1 MDRAKFFAAVRSPLF
16 AGKLS
21 DAQVSGIDAILD
33 EAEKRGTPLK
43 HLAYMLATAY
53 HETARTMQPVR
64 ETLASTDDKA
74 IRILD
79 RSFAAGKLPWVK
91 TPYWRKDKDGKSWLG
106 RGLPQL
112 THKRNYEVMSPIV
125 GVDLVADPNRA
136 MEPRTA
142 VKIMFEGME
151 RGSFTG
157 KKLADY
163 IGAVADYV
171 GARRIINGTDEAKTI
186 AGYANVFERALV
198 DGAYGTKPVAVAKPP
213 AAPAQPAVPD
223 MPAAPPANVW
233 DAIFN
238 IIFKLFR
245 GGK

>member
-53 HETARTMQPVR
+53 HETARTMQPIA
-64 ETLASTDDKA
+64 E
-74 IRILD
+74 
-79 RSFAAGKLPWVK
+79 
-91 TPYWRKDKDGKSWLG
+91 YG
-106 RGLPQL
+106 RGKGRKYGVKGKYGQVPYGRGYVQL
-112 THKRNYEVMSPIV
+112 TWDFNYAR
-125 GVDLVADPNRA
+125 ADKELGLKGALLRDFNLA
-136 MEPRTA
+136 MRPDIA
-142 VKIMFEGME
+142 AKIMFSGMTEGW
-151 RGSFTG
+151 FTG
-157 KKLADY
+157 KKLSDY
-163 IGAVADYV
+163 IGAATDYV
-171 GARRIINGTDEAKTI
+171 GARRIINGTDKAKAI

-198 DGAYGTKPVAVAKPP
+198 DGAYGTKPVVAAKPVTPVSP
-213 AAPAQPAVPD
+213 ATPATPTPAT
-223 MPAAPPANVW
+223 PATNVW

-238 IIFKLFR
+238 IIFRLFR

>member
-1 MDRAKFFAAVRSPLF
+1 MDRAAFFKAVRSSLF
-16 AGKLS
+16 AGKMS
-21 DAQVSGIDAILD
+21 ASQVAGTEAILD
-33 EAEKRGTPLK
+33 EAGMRGTRLEW
-43 HLAYMLATAY
+43 LAYMLATAY

-91 TPYWRKDKDGKSWLG
+91 TPYWRRDKDGKSWLG

-151 RGSFTG
+151 RGSFTAH
-157 KKLADY
+157 KLSAHINGQKTDY
-163 IGAVADYV
+163 YN
-171 GARRIINGTDEAKTI
+171 ARRIINGVESAAKVATYAKQFEAALRA
-186 AGYANVFERALV
+186 AGYDLSL
-198 DGAYGTKPVAVAKPP
+198 
-213 AAPAQPAVPD
+213 
-223 MPAAPPANVW
+223 
-233 DAIFN
+233 IH
-238 IIFKLFR
+238 I
-245 GGK
+245 